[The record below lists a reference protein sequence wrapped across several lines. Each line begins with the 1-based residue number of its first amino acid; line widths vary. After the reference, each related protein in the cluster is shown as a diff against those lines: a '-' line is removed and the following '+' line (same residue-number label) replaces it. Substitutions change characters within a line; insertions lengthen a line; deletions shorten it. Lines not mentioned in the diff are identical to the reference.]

1 MPVSTPASNPT
12 HDDGRD
18 AGMLRAMTETK
29 SKPKSLTLSDDDIS
43 ISRPKA
49 RPASLGNV
57 GGGPDVIG
65 AGKGATDPDA
75 APMPKPAPS
84 DPDGH

>member
-1 MPVSTPASNPT
+1 MSSMHTPDASAA
-12 HDDGRD
+12 D

-43 ISRPKA
+43 ISRPKP
-49 RPASLGNV
+49 RGASLGNV
-57 GGGPDVIG
+57 GGGPDVLG
-65 AGKGATDPDA
+65 GGKGATDPDA
-75 APMPKPAPS
+75 APGPMKPAPT